1 MHLCWLIQ
9 MKPIR
14 TFSLL
19 TEKHFSYFGD
29 VFEDFMETLGKVAIS
44 KLAPD
49 MCTVMS
55 TELQE

>member
-1 MHLCWLIQ
+1 